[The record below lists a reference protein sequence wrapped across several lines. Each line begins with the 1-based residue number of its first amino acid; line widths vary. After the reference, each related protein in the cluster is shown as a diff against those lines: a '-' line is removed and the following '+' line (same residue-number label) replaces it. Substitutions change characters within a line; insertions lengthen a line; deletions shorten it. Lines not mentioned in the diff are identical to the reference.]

1 MSGKLKRKTDTA
13 INRELEAAK
22 LGDFDVDKAV
32 FVNER
37 WNLTK
42 SYPLN
47 IRLQNGVLAEA
58 KAIAKEKGI
67 PYQTLLKLYISE
79 GVRKDKRAYLGA

>member
-1 MSGKLKRKTDTA
+1 MGRKSEAA
-13 INRELEAAK
+13 IDRELEKAS
-22 LGDFDVDKAV
+22 LDDFDVGKAV

-37 WNLTK
+37 WNLSK

-47 IRLQNGVLAEA
+47 IRLQTGVLAEA

-79 GVRKDKRAYLGA
+79 GVRKDKRAYMGV